1 MGSSLTLRRTQ
12 ESIHLAVWQAIDSCG
27 SPTFTILCITQSGST
42 FHICL
47 TEFASGNTIEPPP
60 DTILHT
66 IFNAYDSLAHIVQFI
81 GSSHLSILL
90 HFLEEAGIIVEG
102 TRQLMRIS
110 FVEISLEIIIPGE
123 RLVAV
128 QGITTTETDT
138 IQFLI
143 RSDFLADIQKIKL
156 RTFIPG
162 SIIRLIEGRNALHGE
177 SFGLGILYG
186 SLDHLV
192 PLFRFALVVRCIE
205 RLMVT
210 VDGHSSHS

>member
-1 MGSSLTLRRTQ
+1 MSSSLTLRRTQ
-12 ESIHLAVWQAIDSCG
+12 ESIHLAVWQAIDSCR
-27 SPTFTILCITQSGST
+27 SPTFTILSITQSGST

-47 TEFASGNTIEPPP
+47 AEFTSGNTIEAPP
-60 DTILHT
+60 DAVFHT
-66 IFNAYDSLAHIVQFI
+66 VFNAHDSFANIVQFI

-143 RSDFLADIQKIKL
+143 RSDFLAD
-156 RTFIPG
+156 T
-162 SIIRLIEGRNALHGE
+162 
-177 SFGLGILYG
+177 
-186 SLDHLV
+186 
-192 PLFRFALVVRCIE
+192 
-205 RLMVT
+205 
-210 VDGHSSHS
+210 

>member
-1 MGSSLTLRRTQ
+1 MGSSLTLRRAQ
-12 ESIHLAVWQAIDSCG
+12 ETIHLAVWQAIDSCG
-27 SPTFTILCITQSGST
+27 SPTFTILSIPQSGST

-47 TEFASGNTIEPPP
+47 AEFASGNTIEAPP
-60 DTILHT
+60 DAVFHT
-66 IFNAYDSLAHIVQFI
+66 VFNAYDSLAHIVQFI

-128 QGITTTETDT
+128 QRITTTETDA

-143 RSDFLADIQKIKL
+143 RSDFLAD
-156 RTFIPG
+156 T
-162 SIIRLIEGRNALHGE
+162 
-177 SFGLGILYG
+177 
-186 SLDHLV
+186 
-192 PLFRFALVVRCIE
+192 
-205 RLMVT
+205 
-210 VDGHSSHS
+210 